1 MSEQVDTSQPSVKA
15 QAREPWRFAFLAGAF
30 ALAALLVLFRLLSYT
45 LFPAAQGAAYQ
56 AAPDGA
62 HLRGSV
68 VDRDGNVLS
77 LDRYFAEVTATP
89 LYLSAEDRAEVA
101 AELQQLAGLDAARIE
116 GILAQAAEQRYALL
130 GKGLSQAAGE
140 RILERQSELES
151 QGVFGPMQYVHVR
164 IVPRRYYPQG
174 ELAAHV
180 VGFVGVGMGDQTQ
193 RQGYYGVEGYY
204 NSFLW
209 GDGVGLTGS
218 STVGLGALSPDVRR
232 YLPSLAGKDL
242 VLTIDRTIQWIVEDE
257 LARAVEKYGA
267 EGGTVIVMEPH
278 SGAVLGLANWPAYDP
293 NSYGESDPERYA
305 NPAISAQYEP
315 GSIYKIVTIA
325 AGLDT
330 GVISPT
336 TYLTDTG
343 SFSLGQRIFFNSN
356 RAAYGRVTITEA
368 LARSLNVIT
377 AQVAEMV
384 GKDDFYRYVQ
394 RFGFGSPTEIDLA
407 GEVNGAVKMPH
418 NENWSL
424 SDLGTNSFGQG
435 LAVTPIQMVNAAASI
450 ANGGKL
456 MRPYTVQARI
466 HQGQVLL
473 AQPTVLR
480 TAISPETA
488 EELTGMLIESVEFG
502 TPLAAVKGYSI
513 AGKTGTAQIP
523 TAGGYLEDETIV
535 SFVGYAPADD
545 PRFVVLIKL
554 DRPDPKISAWA
565 TYTAAPAFA
574 EIATRLFAHMS
585 IPPDDIRLGRQTE
598 QLVQTE

>member
-15 QAREPWRFAFLAGAF
+15 QAREPWRFTFLAGAF
-30 ALAALLVLFRLLSYT
+30 AFAALLVLFRLLSYT

-56 AAPDGA
+56 TASAGA

-77 LDRYFAEVTATP
+77 IDRYFAEVTATP
-89 LYLSAEDRAEVA
+89 LHLSPEDRIEVA
-101 AELQQLAGLDAARIE
+101 AELQQLVGLNAARTE
-116 GILAQAAEQRYALL
+116 SILTQAAEQHYVLL
-130 GKGLSQAAGE
+130 AKDLSQTAGKL
-140 RILERQSELES
+140 ILDRQSELQDE
-151 QGVFGPMQYVHVR
+151 GVFGPMQYVHVR

-180 VGFVGVGMGDQTQ
+180 VGFVGVGAGNQAQ

-209 GDGVGLTGS
+209 GDGVGLTGG
-218 STVGLGALSPDVRR
+218 STVGLDALSPDARR
-232 YLPSLAGKDL
+232 YLPSLADKDL
-242 VLTIDRTIQWIVEDE
+242 ILTIDRTIQWIVEDE

-267 EGGTVIVMEPH
+267 ESGTVIVMEPH
-278 SGAVLGLANWPAYDP
+278 SGAVLALANWPTYDP
-293 NSYGESDPERYA
+293 NSYGAADPQRYA

-315 GSIYKIVTIA
+315 GSIYKIVTMA

-330 GVISPT
+330 GIISPT

-356 RAAYGRVTITEA
+356 RAAYGSVTMTEA

-377 AQVAEMV
+377 AQVAAMV

-407 GEVNGAVKMPH
+407 GEVNGAVKLPH

-480 TAISPETA
+480 TTISPETA
-488 EELTGMLIESVEFG
+488 KQLTEMLIESVDFG
-502 TPLAAVKGYSI
+502 TPLAVVKGYSI

-523 TAGGYLEDETIV
+523 TEGGYLEDETIV

-545 PRFVVLIKL
+545 PRFVVLVKL

-574 EIATRLFAHMS
+574 DIAERLFAHMN
-585 IPPDDIRLGRQTE
+585 IPPDDIRLGRQSE
-598 QLVQTE
+598 QTE